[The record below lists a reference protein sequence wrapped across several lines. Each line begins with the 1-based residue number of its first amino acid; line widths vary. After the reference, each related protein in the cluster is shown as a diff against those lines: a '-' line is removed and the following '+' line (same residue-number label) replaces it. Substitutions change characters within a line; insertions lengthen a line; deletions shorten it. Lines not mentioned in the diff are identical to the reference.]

1 VLQRGKSFFCLQDAL
16 EQLKDVED
24 NEDEKSSDEE
34 YTAPKK
40 RGKNLNY
47 VIMDDDLLPSFET
60 IEDALEYFDPKYM
73 RDNNF
78 TWTTIVTSSVKTIHN
93 LKCTISTFWHVWQE
107 FYDSCQVAKC
117 AF

>member
-1 VLQRGKSFFCLQDAL
+1 MKAKCCREESFFFVFKM

-24 NEDEKSSDEE
+24 NEDEKSSDVE

-47 VIMDDDLLPSFET
+47 VIMDDDLLPSCET
-60 IEDALEYFDPKYM
+60 IEDALEYFDLKYM

-78 TWTTIVTSSVKTIHN
+78 TWTTNVKSSVKTIHN
-93 LKCTISTFWHVWQE
+93 LKCTIRGCPWLSRIVLDNRDKNHP
-107 FYDSCQVAKC
+107 
-117 AF
+117 